1 VGGVAVVIELPSAE
15 ATFALGQRLGQA
27 LEAGDF
33 VGLSGELGAGKT
45 LFVRGVAQGLGV
57 PPGQVQSP
65 TFTIINSYGGGRLPL
80 HHADL
85 YRVESADELYATGY
99 FDVLDA
105 GGATLV
111 EWPERIRSA
120 WPAAGLALRFERVS
134 ESARRLHVEPR
145 GTRAEALV
153 RALAAPVL

>member
-1 VGGVAVVIELPSAE
+1 
-15 ATFALGQRLGQA
+15 
-27 LEAGDF
+27 
-33 VGLSGELGAGKT
+33 
-45 LFVRGVAQGLGV
+45 
-57 PPGQVQSP
+57 
-65 TFTIINSYGGGRLPL
+65 INSYGGGRLRL

-111 EWPERIRSA
+111 EWPERIRTA

-145 GTRAEALV
+145 GPRAEALV
-153 RALAAPVL
+153 RALVVPAL